1 MKKLLTLLAVL
12 GLLFTAAV
20 AAELPF
26 KMGTWGNLVFT
37 AIIDEEGIDLTQ
49 TGASYGSY
57 MVTFSQTFGSTVT
70 VNFSFN
76 GSGLS
81 LNTADFWLKLETPLF
96 DAEYNPTAIIA
107 DDYIFYVSPSNAGY
121 TEEDRKTIP
130 NYTVTPKLGIEGL
143 GLTFY
148 YADLVSETDLDDATT
163 TTGNFFD
170 DAIGVKVSVTNLDL
184 VDATLFGAFYDT
196 DIDSSTSTYAYGL
209 HLNLTGKDVLDGLVV
224 DLAYTSD
231 NATSN
236 YIVYAEYSK
245 EFDFDVVK
253 LTVTPYLNYS
263 EGAAKFYDNNT
274 KQSYEGWN
282 SDTVDWG
289 QKYLGAT
296 VLAEA
301 NPVDFLTVYAGV
313 KPTIY
318 LDGSNNYELPVR
330 AGALLDYEGF
340 KLFGN
345 IRLDAH
351 KSTDN
356 FWYNVG
362 AAYKY
367 GELLAGVLFGTYR
380 DNDYD
385 FFTTQTLL
393 DTNQDGNTTLDEPTF
408 FGFINYRLAF

>member
-49 TGASYGSY
+49 TGAQTGASYGSY
-57 MVTFSQTFGSTVT
+57 MVSFSQTFGSTVT

-76 GSGLS
+76 NDLS
-81 LNTADFWLKLETPLF
+81 FNTADFWLKLETPLF

-107 DDYIFYVSPSNAGY
+107 DDYIFYVSPSNAGVDY
-121 TEEDRKTIP
+121 SIP

-143 GLTFY
+143 GLAFY
-148 YADLVSETDLDDATT
+148 YADLVNETDLDDATT

-196 DIDSSTSTYAYGL
+196 DTDPSTSNYAYGL
-209 HLNLTGKDVLDGLVV
+209 HLNLTGKDVLEGLVV

-282 SDTVDWG
+282 SRTW
-289 QKYLGAT
+289 Q
-296 VLAEA
+296 
-301 NPVDFLTVYAGV
+301 
-313 KPTIY
+313 
-318 LDGSNNYELPVR
+318 
-330 AGALLDYEGF
+330 LL
-340 KLFGN
+340 
-345 IRLDAH
+345 R
-351 KSTDN
+351 SS
-356 FWYNVG
+356 
-362 AAYKY
+362 
-367 GELLAGVLFGTYR
+367 
-380 DNDYD
+380 
-385 FFTTQTLL
+385 
-393 DTNQDGNTTLDEPTF
+393 
-408 FGFINYRLAF
+408 